1 MTMKFKRPKRLG
13 WIITAVV
20 VVAFVV
26 ISLLPTP
33 RDVDTQI
40 VRQGPLL
47 QTIDAEGQTRY
58 VSTYLV
64 TIPSTGTISRLA
76 VEPGDSVVAGQVIAT
91 YTPPEMDARQRASAE
106 ERVNAA
112 AAMERE
118 AKQRLAALRPIL
130 QQAERRAERTANLLA
145 SGAVSKE
152 QAENARDAAA
162 QFGAE
167 VAAAEARVATSGYE
181 VRAARAAVAAAP
193 GQQIAIVA
201 PVSGVVLRR
210 FEDHARLMTAG
221 MPLIEIGDPR
231 QVEVE
236 IDVLSTDAVR
246 IRAGMPVLIEGWG
259 GSDTLRGVVKTIE
272 PAARVKISTLG
283 VEEKRVNVIAAL
295 HEPPAVL
302 GDAYKVDARVV
313 VWETS
318 STVIV
323 PISALYRID
332 GVWHVFVQEGDRAV
346 QRKVSIGR
354 QAALV
359 AEVKN
364 GLSAGDVVVVHPP
377 EDLEDGGLIE

>member
-1 MTMKFKRPKRLG
+1 MKLKRPKRLG
-13 WIITAVV
+13 WIITAFV

-26 ISLLPTP
+26 FSLLPKP
-33 RDVDTQI
+33 RDVETHTVQ
-40 VRQGPLL
+40 RGPLL

-58 VSTYLV
+58 VATYLV
-64 TIPSTGTISRLA
+64 SIPATGTISRLE
-76 VEPGDSVVAGQVIAT
+76 VEPGDSVHAGQVIAT

-106 ERVNAA
+106 ERANAA

-118 AKQRLAALRPIL
+118 AKQRLAALKPL
-130 QQAERRAERTANLLA
+130 LLQAERRAERTSNLLA

-162 QFGAE
+162 QLSAE

-181 VRAARAAVAAAP
+181 ARAARTAAAAAP
-193 GQQIAIVA
+193 GQRVVIEA

-210 FEDHARLMTAG
+210 FEEHTRLMTAG

-246 IRAGMPVLIEGWG
+246 IRSGMPVLIEGWG
-259 GSDTLRGVVKTIE
+259 GVDTLRGEVKTIE
-272 PAARVKISTLG
+272 PAARVKVSTLG

-295 HEPPAVL
+295 HQPPAVL

-313 VWETS
+313 IWES
-318 STVIV
+318 PSVVIV
-323 PISALYRID
+323 PISALYRIE
-332 GVWHVFVQEGDRAV
+332 GAWHVFVQEGDRAV
-346 QRKVSIGR
+346 QRKVTIGR

-359 AEVKN
+359 AEVKD
-364 GLSAGDVVVVHPP
+364 GLAAGDVVVVHPP